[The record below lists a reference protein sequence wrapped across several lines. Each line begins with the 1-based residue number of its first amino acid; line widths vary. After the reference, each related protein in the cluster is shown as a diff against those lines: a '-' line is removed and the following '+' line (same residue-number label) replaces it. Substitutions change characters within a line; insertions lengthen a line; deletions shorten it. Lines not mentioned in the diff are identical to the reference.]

1 MPLEAHF
8 PFNLPFVWQP
18 SEEYLQRSRLKRFM
32 DRHGLDTFEALM
44 ERFTSDIAWFWEAVF
59 EDLGIEFYK
68 PYTEVVNLSG
78 GVQWPKWCV
87 GAELNIVHN
96 CLDKWMDTPTQ
107 SQVAIR
113 WEGEEGHV
121 RRLTYHDLKQEVD
134 RVAAALRAAGLGKGD
149 IIGLYMPMVP
159 EIAIALLAIAKI
171 GGIILPLFSG
181 FGAGAIATRLADAG
195 AKALFTADGMFRR
208 GKALPMKAIVD
219 ESLGSVPSIEKV
231 IVYPY
236 AKLEVP
242 MTTGRDVWW
251 NDFVAGQPA
260 DAPTER
266 TNAEDLLMI
275 IYTSGTSGRP
285 KGTVHTHCGFPIKSA
300 QDMAHGFDI
309 QANDTMFWLTD
320 MGWMMGPWEVFGV
333 LILGASMLLY
343 DGAPDYPEVDRVW
356 GLIERHGV
364 TALGIAP
371 TFVRAIMLHGD
382 EPVKRHNLSTLRILG
397 STGEVWNPAAWL
409 WLFETVGRGKVPIIN
424 YSGGTEIGGGILLGN
439 VLLPLKPCA
448 FSGPAPGMAVDV
460 VDAEGNPVRNAV
472 GELIIRQ
479 PWIGMT
485 RGFWRDTDR
494 YIEAYWS
501 RIPGVWVHGDFT
513 AIDKDGLWYILGRS
527 DDTIKVAG
535 RRVGPAE
542 VESVLLEHP
551 AVAEAA
557 ALGVPDEVKG
567 EAVVA
572 FVILQ
577 PGYEPNEALRREL
590 NKQMVV
596 SMGKPLAPKEIRF
609 VGDIPKTRNAK
620 VMRRVI
626 RAIYLGQDPGDLS
639 ALVNPEALDEI
650 RQAV

>member
-1 MPLEAHF
+1 
-8 PFNLPFVWQP
+8 
-18 SEEYLQRSRLKRFM
+18 
-32 DRHGLDTFEALM
+32 
-44 ERFTSDIAWFWEAVF
+44 
-59 EDLGIEFYK
+59 
-68 PYTEVVNLSG
+68 
-78 GVQWPKWCV
+78 
-87 GAELNIVHN
+87 
-96 CLDKWMDTPTQ
+96 
-107 SQVAIR
+107 
-113 WEGEEGHV
+113 
-121 RRLTYHDLKQEVD
+121 
-134 RVAAALRAAGLGKGD
+134 
-149 IIGLYMPMVP
+149 
-159 EIAIALLAIAKI
+159 
-171 GGIILPLFSG
+171 
-181 FGAGAIATRLADAG
+181 
-195 AKALFTADGMFRR
+195 
-208 GKALPMKAIVD
+208 
-219 ESLGSVPSIEKV
+219 
-231 IVYPY
+231 
-236 AKLEVP
+236 
-242 MTTGRDVWW
+242 
-251 NDFVAGQPA
+251 
-260 DAPTER
+260 
-266 TNAEDLLMI
+266 AEDLLMI

-309 QANDTMFWLTD
+309 QTNDTMFWLTD

-343 DGAPDYPEVDRVW
+343 DGAPDYPDVDRVW

-409 WLFETVGRGKVPIIN
+409 WLFETVGRGKAPIIN
-424 YSGGTEIGGGILLGN
+424 YSGGTEIGGGIVLGN

-460 VDAEGNPVRNAV
+460 VDAEGNPVRNAI

-479 PWIGMT
+479 PWISMT

-501 RIPGVWVHGDFT
+501 RIPGVWVHGDFA

-567 EAVVA
+567 ETVVA

-590 NKQMVV
+590 NEQMVM

-609 VGDIPKTRNAK
+609 VGAIPKTRNAK

-626 RAIYLGQDPGDLS
+626 RAVYLGQDPGDLS
-639 ALVNPEALDEI
+639 ALANPEALDEI